1 MDKLSSK
8 IARISGM
15 TNKEIIDLHLAMQEE
30 IKKQYK
36 LRANPKNL
44 QNAISLCEKC
54 VAISGIV
61 IEAMKKKHRAEC
73 DEYARLVGRLSP
85 NSKFYYP
92 NHAAARQLCIILKKQ
107 GNTNQIAY
115 IEDKMA
121 REGWG
126 SGKSVDLLDL

>member
-1 MDKLSSK
+1 MDKFSSK
-8 IARISGM
+8 IARISSM
-15 TNKEIIDLHLAMQEE
+15 TSKEIIDLHLAMQKE
-30 IKKQYK
+30 IKKQYR

-61 IEAMKKKHRAEC
+61 IEAMKKKHRADC
-73 DEYARLVGRLSP
+73 DEYARITGRLSP
-85 NSKFYYP
+85 NSSFYYP
-92 NHAAARQLCIILKKQ
+92 NHHAARQLCVTLKKQ
-107 GNTNQIAY
+107 GDTNQIAY

-121 REGWG
+121 REGWD

>member
-1 MDKLSSK
+1 MDNFSSK

-15 TNKEIIDLHLAMQEE
+15 TNKEIIDLHFTMQEE

-61 IEAMKKKHRAEC
+61 IEAMKKKHRADC
-73 DEYARLVGRLSP
+73 DEYARIFGRLSP

-92 NHAAARQLCIILKKQ
+92 SHTAARQLCIILKKQ
-107 GNTNQIAY
+107 GNANQIAY

>member
-1 MDKLSSK
+1 MDNFSSK

-15 TNKEIIDLHLAMQEE
+15 TNKEIIDLHFTMQEE

-61 IEAMKKKHRAEC
+61 IEAMKKKHRADC
-73 DEYARLVGRLSP
+73 DEYARIFGRLSP
-85 NSKFYYP
+85 NYKFYYP
-92 NHAAARQLCIILKKQ
+92 SHTAARQLCIILKKQ
-107 GNTNQIAY
+107 GNANQIAY

>member
-1 MDKLSSK
+1 MDKFSSK
-8 IARISGM
+8 IARISSM

-36 LRANPKNL
+36 LRTNPKNL

-73 DEYARLVGRLSP
+73 DEYARVIGRISP
-85 NSKFYYP
+85 NSRFYYP
-92 NHAAARQLCIILKKQ
+92 NHAAAIQLRVILKKQ
-107 GNTNQIAY
+107 GKTEQLAY
-115 IEDKMA
+115 IDEKMH